1 MAQSRTSKIR
11 TLRQRGKGK
20 LVKVNDHLN
29 SLTWDLFER
38 NSDLKDVNATRAIA
52 VLDDALSL
60 IQRAGAL
67 LNSVHVEEV
76 KEEPVSP
83 EPNGFDNI
91 RSSKDAG
98 KRKPNLSRS
107 VTSVN

>member
-1 MAQSRTSKIR
+1 MGSEMCIR
-11 TLRQRGKGK
+11 DRGKGK

-29 SLTWDLFER
+29 NLTWDLFER

-83 EPNGFDNI
+83 EPNGFNTI
-91 RSSKDAG
+91 RSAKEAG
-98 KRKPNLSRS
+98 KRTPNLSRS
-107 VTSVN
+107 ISSVT

>member
-76 KEEPVSP
+76 KEAEPVSLCHQRQLAVFRGTMRVP
-83 EPNGFDNI
+83 CG
-91 RSSKDAG
+91 
-98 KRKPNLSRS
+98 
-107 VTSVN
+107 

>member
-1 MAQSRTSKIR
+1 M
-11 TLRQRGKGK
+11 
-20 LVKVNDHLN
+20 N

-76 KEEPVSP
+76 KEELVSS
-83 EPNGFDNI
+83 EPTGFDNI
-91 RSSKDAG
+91 GSSKDAG
-98 KRKPNLSRS
+98 KRKPNLSRAA
-107 VTSVN
+107 TSVN